1 MADSGRGHSDD
12 RRGKRPDILDGHDD
26 GNRRL
31 GGPSSLGLPR
41 LRRSATHDGS
51 AVTTPAAV
59 VTGAAAQHRST

>member
-41 LRRSATHDGS
+41 LRRSAPMT
-51 AVTTPAAV
+51 A
-59 VTGAAAQHRST
+59 RR